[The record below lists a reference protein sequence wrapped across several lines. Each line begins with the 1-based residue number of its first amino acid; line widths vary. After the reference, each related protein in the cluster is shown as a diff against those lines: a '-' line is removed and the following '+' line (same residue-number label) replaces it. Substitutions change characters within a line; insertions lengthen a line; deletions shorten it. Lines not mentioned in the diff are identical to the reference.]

1 LLSVF
6 CACKMI
12 RSRVIASRVADRCRR
27 RCTTLNSRCGTYTSF
42 CEAENRDGRLR
53 YSNRLSAK
61 LYLVPTSIGNLEDM
75 TIRSLRTLASV
86 DYIAAEDTRT
96 AGILLQVF
104 RIERKNPFLTCHEY
118 NEDEILLSV
127 VSKIK
132 AGYSVALISERGTP
146 GIADPGS
153 LLVRACLENQV
164 PVQALPGA
172 CSAITALIASG
183 LSAST
188 FTFLGFLPHKK
199 GRLKRIKQIAQE
211 ERRTFVLFESPH
223 RLMKLLEQ
231 LNEALGPN
239 RPLCLSNQITKPDEK
254 YIRGTT
260 GSLLERFKSGR
271 EEVNGEYVFIIDG
284 AKPSMEGNQS

>member
-1 LLSVF
+1 
-6 CACKMI
+6 MI
-12 RSRVIASRVADRCRR
+12 RSRRTAFRVADGCKR
-27 RCTTLNSRCGTYTSF
+27 RCTTKNSRCGIYTTF
-42 CEAENRDGRLR
+42 CEAENRDGRLK
-53 YSNRLSAK
+53 YSNPLSAK

-104 RIERKNPFLTCHEY
+104 GIERKNPFLTCHEY

-127 VSKIK
+127 VTKIK
-132 AGYSVALISERGTP
+132 AGHSVALISERGTP

-164 PVQALPGA
+164 SVQALPGA
-172 CSAITALIASG
+172 CSVITALIASG
-183 LSAST
+183 LPAST

-199 GRLKRIKQIAQE
+199 GRLKRIKQIGQE

-223 RLMKLLEQ
+223 RLMKLLEE
-231 LNEALGPN
+231 LNQALGPN
-239 RPLCLSNQITKPDEK
+239 RPLCL
-254 YIRGTT
+254 
-260 GSLLERFKSGR
+260 
-271 EEVNGEYVFIIDG
+271 
-284 AKPSMEGNQS
+284 